1 MSPKS
6 LLFAASL
13 AVVSSMAWQAA
24 PAANAQDSVALSNEI
39 TWDDLWPPGEDER
52 IAEIYDTY
60 IATLESDNPGGIIEG
75 GALDQMMQF
84 GTFTTVEELHDT
96 RVRVPG
102 FVVPLDFS
110 ADNEYTE
117 FLIVPYFGAC
127 LHTPP
132 PPPNQIIF
140 ARTQT
145 PAKIEDIYI
154 AYWFE
159 GVLKAERND
168 TNLADAA
175 YSLELSELSEYRW
188 QR

>member
-1 MSPKS
+1 MGYRT
-6 LLFAASL
+6 LALAAAL
-13 AVVSSMAWQAA
+13 ALA
-24 PAANAQDSVALSNEI
+24 PALAFQWLPDADAQKAAALSEEI

-52 IAEIYDTY
+52 IEEIYNKY
-60 IATLESDNPGGIIEG
+60 MAELEAGNPGGIAEG

-84 GTFTTVEELHDT
+84 GTFTTVEELDNT
-96 RVRVPG
+96 RVKIPG
-102 FVVPLDFS
+102 FVVPLDFR
-110 ADNEYTE
+110 ADDEYTE

-140 ARTQT
+140 AKAKK
-145 PAKIEDIYI
+145 PAKISDIYI

-168 TNLADAA
+168 TALANAA
-175 YSLELSELSEYRW
+175 YTLDLSDIGEYRFN
-188 QR
+188 Q